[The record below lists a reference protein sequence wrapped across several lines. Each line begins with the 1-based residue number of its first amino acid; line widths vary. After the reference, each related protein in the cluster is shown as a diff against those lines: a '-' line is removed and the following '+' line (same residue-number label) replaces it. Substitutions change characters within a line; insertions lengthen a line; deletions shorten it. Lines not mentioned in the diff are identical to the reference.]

1 MSETGVFISYKIR
14 SDVGFI
20 GHGRVCPKERNLYYI
35 KYNFGEPV

>member
-20 GHGRVCPKERNLYYI
+20 GHGRVCPTECNLYYI
-35 KYNFGEPV
+35 EYSVGEPV